1 MLFMFHIFFKIL
13 WRIVWANV
21 KNIGHSNPWGLADM
35 LWDKKDVIFVK
46 FLLQLTV
53 FCVPVA
59 IVNYDASQEV
69 EKEKNS
75 TMYK

>member
-1 MLFMFHIFFKIL
+1 
-13 WRIVWANV
+13 
-21 KNIGHSNPWGLADM
+21 M

>member
-1 MLFMFHIFFKIL
+1 
-13 WRIVWANV
+13 
-21 KNIGHSNPWGLADM
+21 M

-53 FCVPVA
+53 FYVPVA